1 MKPVTEAEATEAPA
15 ARQHLLPRQDPA
27 GQGSKQGS
35 YLNEII
41 FSLINVIVG
50 VPTMV
55 SYAAVVFKARC

>member
-1 MKPVTEAEATEAPA
+1 MPA
-15 ARQHLLPRQDPA
+15 VPQHLLQKQDPA
-27 GQGSKQGS
+27 RQGGKQGG

-41 FSLINVIVG
+41 FGLINVIVG

>member
-1 MKPVTEAEATEAPA
+1 MTEAEATDTPA
-15 ARQHLLPRQDPA
+15 ARQHVLPKQDRSA
-27 GQGSKQGS
+27 QGSKQGG

-41 FSLINVIVG
+41 FGLINVIVG